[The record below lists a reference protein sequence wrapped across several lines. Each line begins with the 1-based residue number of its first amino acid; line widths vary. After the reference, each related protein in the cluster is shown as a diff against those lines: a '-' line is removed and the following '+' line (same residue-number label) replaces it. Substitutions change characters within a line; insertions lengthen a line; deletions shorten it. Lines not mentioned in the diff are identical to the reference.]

1 VLATTLAGLVWRM
14 APLHLPYFLWKYGG
28 SALWAAD
35 VYWLLAALLP
45 RLRPAALA
53 LLASLVALAVE
64 FSRLI
69 DSPQLQAFRLTLAGR
84 LLLGSIF
91 SPRNILAY
99 WSAIVATA
107 LIDRAFTVE
116 KRVGTEE
123 ADSSAALR
131 IGKREQATA
140 KEHADSL
147 RE

>member
-1 VLATTLAGLVWRM
+1 MARGKIRGSPGNMTSARRRTVSVTLVLATTLAGLVWRM

-53 LLASLVALAVE
+53 LLASLVSLAVE

-69 DSPQLQAFRLTLAGR
+69 DSPPLQSFRLTLAGK

-91 SPRNILAY
+91 SPRNIVAY
-99 WSAIVATA
+99 WLAIAATA
-107 LIDRAFTVE
+107 LIDHIA
-116 KRVGTEE
+116 KPGRV
-123 ADSSAALR
+123 AD
-131 IGKREQATA
+131 
-140 KEHADSL
+140 
-147 RE
+147 

>member
-1 VLATTLAGLVWRM
+1 MTSARRRTVSVTLVLATTLAGLVWRM

-53 LLASLVALAVE
+53 LLASLVSLAVE

-69 DSPQLQAFRLTLAGR
+69 DSPPLQSFRLTLAGK

-91 SPRNILAY
+91 SPRNIVAY
-99 WSAIVATA
+99 WLAIAATA
-107 LIDRAFTVE
+107 LIDHIA
-116 KRVGTEE
+116 KPGRV
-123 ADSSAALR
+123 AD
-131 IGKREQATA
+131 
-140 KEHADSL
+140 
-147 RE
+147 